1 MDGTGRPRGTRNA
14 TPKVEEGIM
23 QNIVATASYL
33 RKLSLDTWRLFMEIT
48 GPAHQGNRCGRSPEA
63 HAGEGFM
70 IT

>member
-1 MDGTGRPRGTRNA
+1 
-14 TPKVEEGIM
+14 M
-23 QNIVATASYL
+23 QSIVATASYL